1 MALTKQEIDKVNDLF
16 RQIDE
21 KDSLIKQQV
30 GELEKKSL
38 LLKKAQVTINE
49 RQKTIQELQRKLEN
63 SDDKISQ
70 SREIKKSLDDI
81 LSYVKKLTGDEYR
94 FITTKEENTSEENK

>member
-21 KDSLIKQQV
+21 KDSLIKQQLS
-30 GELEKKSL
+30 EIEKKSL

-49 RQKTIQELQRKLEN
+49 RQKTIQELQRKLEDQD
-63 SDDKISQ
+63 SEIS
-70 SREIKKSLDDI
+70 SNRDIKKFLDENPAI
-81 LSYVKKLTGDEYR
+81 FKKNSKITIVKIY
-94 FITTKEENTSEENK
+94 N

>member
-21 KDSLIKQQV
+21 KDSLIKQQA

-49 RQKTIQELQRKLEN
+49 RQKTIQELQRKIEN

-70 SREIKKSLDDI
+70 SRDIKKSLDDI
-81 LSYVKKLTGDEYR
+81 LSHVKKITGDGYR
-94 FITTKEENTSEENK
+94 FITTKEKNTSEENK

>member
-63 SDDKISQ
+63 SDEKISQ
-70 SREIKKSLDDI
+70 SRQIQQSLDEI
-81 LSYVKKLTGDEYR
+81 LSHVKQLNGDEYR
-94 FITTKEENTSEENK
+94 FITTKEEKAAKENK